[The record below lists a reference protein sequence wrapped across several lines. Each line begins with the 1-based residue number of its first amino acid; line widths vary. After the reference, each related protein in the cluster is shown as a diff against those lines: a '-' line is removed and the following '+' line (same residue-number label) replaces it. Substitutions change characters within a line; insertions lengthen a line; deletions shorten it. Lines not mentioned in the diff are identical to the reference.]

1 MDVMGLQD
9 QKTYTEWEKL
19 RERIAET
26 DAATKKIEE
35 LRQKRRGKT
44 VIAAARRAA
53 ARAKRA
59 EEKQKEAYERAK
71 GEALRAEEAKQAEKM
86 PS

>member
-9 QKTYTEWEKL
+9 PKTFTEWEKL

-26 DAATKKIEE
+26 DATAKKIEK
-35 LRQKRRGKT
+35 LRQERRGKT
-44 VIAAARRAA
+44 VMAAARRAA

-59 EEKQKEAYERAK
+59 EEKQKETYERAK
-71 GEALRAEEAKQAEKM
+71 SEALKGKGV
-86 PS
+86 

>member
-9 QKTYTEWEKL
+9 PKTFTEWEKL
-19 RERIAET
+19 REKIAET
-26 DAATKKIEE
+26 DALTKKVEE
-35 LRQKRRGKT
+35 LRQERRGKK
-44 VIAAARRAA
+44 IMAAAQRAA

-59 EEKQKEAYERAK
+59 EEAQREAYERAK
-71 GEALRAEEAKQAEKM
+71 GEALRTAEAKQAEKM

>member
-1 MDVMGLQD
+1 MDIMTLQND
-9 QKTYTEWEKL
+9 RAYAEWQKL
-19 RERIAET
+19 RQKITET
-26 DAATKKIEE
+26 DALAKKIEE
-35 LRQKRRGKT
+35 LRQERRGKK
-44 VIAAARRAA
+44 IMAAAQRAV

-59 EEKQKEAYERAK
+59 EEKQREAYERVK

>member
-26 DAATKKIEE
+26 DTTARKVEE
-35 LRQKRRGKT
+35 LRQERRGKK
-44 VIAAARRAA
+44 IMAAAQRAV
-53 ARAKRA
+53 ARVKRA
-59 EEKQKEAYERAK
+59 EEKQKEAYEKAK

>member
-1 MDVMGLQD
+1 MDIMALQND
-9 QKTYTEWEKL
+9 RAYAEWQKL
-19 RERIAET
+19 RQKITET
-26 DAATKKIEE
+26 DALAKKIEE
-35 LRQKRRGKT
+35 LRQERRGKK
-44 VIAAARRAA
+44 IMAAAQRAV

-59 EEKQKEAYERAK
+59 EEKQREAYERAK